1 MISDHDKLGSAA
13 KKSGAIACDQQ
24 AIADSSRSSRA
35 TQINSLITNLAKRN
49 SMQYKQALA
58 RSDANPF
65 EEQQRRVFRKLIHKH
80 SREELAMIQQAVDA
94 MSPLERHDWLDKTER
109 ELRELDAWT

>member
-1 MISDHDKLGSAA
+1 MISDHDKIGSAG
-13 KKSGAIACDQQ
+13 KESGAIACDLHDL
-24 AIADSSRSSRA
+24 ADSSQPARA
-35 TQINSLITNLAKRN
+35 TQIQSLITNLAKRN
-49 SMQYKQALA
+49 SMQYKQAIA

-65 EEQQRRVFRKLIHKH
+65 DEQQRRVFRKLIHKH
-80 SREELAMIQQAVDA
+80 SREELAMIQRAVDA

>member
-1 MISDHDKLGSAA
+1 MILDHDKLGSAA
-13 KKSGAIACDQQ
+13 KQNGAIACDQQ
-24 AIADSSRSSRA
+24 AVADSSQPSRA
-35 TQINSLITNLAKRN
+35 TQIQSLITNLAKRN

-58 RSDANPF
+58 RSNANPF
-65 EEQQRRVFRKLIHKH
+65 DEQQRRVFRKLIHTP

-109 ELRELDAWT
+109 ELRERDAWT